1 MLRTVQS
8 LCDDIAYDKN
18 GTGII
23 TYTKKII
30 AFADRD
36 LIVANQV
43 RDNLG
48 SHGIATEKSGEHGVD
63 AIGVYV
69 EQSAAQRC
77 EEAAENMYSVQTCNK
92 VGQYDKRQ

>member
-8 LCDDIAYDKN
+8 LYDDIAYDKD

-30 AFADRD
+30 ALADRD
-36 LIVANQV
+36 LVIADQV

-48 SHGIATEKSGEHGVD
+48 SHGITTEKSGEHGIN
-63 AIGVYV
+63 AIGIYV

-77 EEAAENMYSVQTCNK
+77 EETTENMYSVQTCNK